1 MKMTKLMTLAAVIGG
16 VAQAQTEGDPV
27 PGVDIPGVG
36 VAEEKKGKK
45 EKTFG
50 NGVLPEAIAVYDLN
64 EDGKLDKEE
73 ALAMRDA
80 RAAARADRKRPG
92 RTTPGVVDPDD
103 DGDTVPTEE
112 EKFAA
117 RDAAKAAIA
126 ERRAARFG
134 EVAGDN
140 GQLELE
146 EFASLPPLKNATE
159 ERVASVFA
167 RLDADEDGHVTLGE
181 FTARLRKYGSDN
193 RKLHEFSYAGSK
205 PDDAGKPD
213 VTGNDVSAEKP
224 GDKPETAGKKP
235 KEIVVVG
242 DNDAPEVDDE
252 VLVGESN

>member
-1 MKMTKLMTLAAVIGG
+1 MKLTKVMTLAAVIGG

-50 NGVLPEAIAVYDLN
+50 NGTLPVAVALYDLN
-64 EDGKLDKEE
+64 EDGRLDKEE

-80 RAAARADRKRPG
+80 RKAARAAKAEAKGNSGDFG
-92 RTTPGVVDPDD
+92 AVDTDD

-117 RDAAKAAIA
+117 REAAKAAVA

-146 EFASLPPLKNATE
+146 EFATLPPLKNATE

-167 RLDADEDGHVTLGE
+167 RLDADEDGHVTLEE

-193 RKLHEFSYAGSK
+193 AGSK

-235 KEIVVVG
+235 KEIVVV
-242 DNDAPEVDDE
+242 A
-252 VLVGESN
+252 VG